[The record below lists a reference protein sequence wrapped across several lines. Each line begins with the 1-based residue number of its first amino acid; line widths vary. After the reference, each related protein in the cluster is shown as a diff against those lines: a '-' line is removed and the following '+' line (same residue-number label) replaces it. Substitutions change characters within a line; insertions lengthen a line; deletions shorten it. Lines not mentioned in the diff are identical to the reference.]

1 MDLKKALKIVD
12 QSRWFWIFMMLF
24 LGLFDFKPKNDEQ
37 S

>member
-24 LGLFDFKPKNDEQ
+24 LGLFDFKANSNNQ
-37 S
+37 